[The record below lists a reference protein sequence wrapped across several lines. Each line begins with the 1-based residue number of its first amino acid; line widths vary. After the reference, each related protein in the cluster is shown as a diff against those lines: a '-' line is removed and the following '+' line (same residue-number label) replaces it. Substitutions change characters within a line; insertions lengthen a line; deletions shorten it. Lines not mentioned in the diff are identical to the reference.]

1 MNSSAEQN
9 PTGEATRRL
18 SIRRSNFLRVVPLIV
33 WLLVVFIPLL
43 IGNSF
48 IFSTKEQQ
56 FATVLSGAQH
66 QLITRA
72 KEFEARLGEEKLIK
86 SKVKLVPL
94 ALADYETFKTR
105 NYVAPLLE
113 YSLIKALP
121 DFAQSMPGQLQKLSR
136 FFADEY
142 HCRPVYLLAL
152 DEDPQK
158 CAYLFNKRF
167 AFDPAQDQLFR
178 EELASICRFLGEKS
192 NFAQDPPR
200 PYKRFDRFRLYL
212 STIGVFYFFNTH
224 FFQIDNAFSGK
235 LNERLY
241 QTILRLPG
249 PPGKSNYVLAGI
261 TFNQFNR
268 KMLLKQTCRD
278 LSNDNIKISFGQ
290 SNETD
295 LPSLKSTS
303 DSLILLT
310 ELPATL
316 RSGKGGRGLENA
328 EDKRMVVSF
337 SYDISARRRNL
348 ELAHTKNRFTLSLI
362 GLISLFFALLISFER
377 LRANTQLSR
386 IIGIAFF
393 ANMCLPLTGLIWT
406 GVSHSIINK
415 EHSTRN
421 IALILEQKIREAELS
436 MFLQRYRQQLLFT
449 ILARKFAET
458 PVKKWGEI
466 TRKFAI
472 GNNSRP
478 FKQHINNFYLF
489 TSSNK
494 ELYRGQLPEESFRQ
508 NELPKVFGGPARRLL
523 LQSGTFS
530 HLPESERNKIAQL
543 ADFTSGVMEQ
553 IIDTSF
559 INSLWRDPGG
569 LTYAAILA
577 RRDMF
582 SAHFIRQKQKLA
594 GIMVLGTDNLL
605 TLDIV
610 SEMMLKG
617 LYRQTSTVQGYNID
631 LAFYPI
637 NDFHERQLRGRVGYG
652 YHARNYSEDKDYF
665 LANALFANSDAN
677 QLNNLHLDPPHLI
690 VTNSIFE
697 KNIFVV
703 AKAVP
708 ANNQF
713 SGTGLPILLAV
724 LALCSCLSLASGV
737 ARILLLPIPPL
748 LRAIRELGMNRFSW
762 NLNLKTGDEFGQL
775 ISSINEMRTRL
786 LERQKIMQLV
796 SRSAI
801 EAAKTSLGNQRSAQ
815 KRQATILFS
824 DIRGFTTISE
834 NNSAED
840 VVAMLNRYFTL
851 MCPAIE
857 KQGGFVD
864 KLIGDA
870 IQAVFYGDNDQQRVL
885 SACKAAM
892 EMRRN
897 LGEFNHQRQQQN
909 LFTINNGIGIASG
922 LVTTGLVGSNTGKL
936 EAAIMG
942 EALNN
947 ASVLE
952 ANSKHA
958 KNTQI
963 LLDSKSC
970 AVIEQYAIFERLLI
984 KEDGN
989 IVPQEICELIRIKDD

>member
-1 MNSSAEQN
+1 MNSSTEHNLAGD
-9 PTGEATRRL
+9 TTRRL
-18 SIRRSNFLRVVPLIV
+18 SIRRSNFLRAVPLII

-43 IGNSF
+43 TGNSF
-48 IFSTKEQQ
+48 IYSAKEQQ
-56 FATVLSGAQH
+56 FATVLSSAQH

-72 KEFEARLGEEKLIK
+72 KEFEAQLAEEKLIK
-86 SKVKLVPL
+86 SKVKLIPT
-94 ALADYETFKTR
+94 ALAYYETLKSR
-105 NYVAPLLE
+105 NYVSPLLE
-113 YSLIKALP
+113 YPIIQALP
-121 DFAQSMPGQLQKLSR
+121 DFSQSLPAQLHNLSQ
-136 FFADEY
+136 FFASEF

-167 AFDPAQDQLFR
+167 AFDPSQDLPFR
-178 EELASICRFLGEKS
+178 EELAKICKFLGEKS
-192 NFAQDPPR
+192 NFSIDPPH
-200 PYKRFDRFRLYL
+200 PYKRFDKFRLFL
-212 STIGVFYFFNTH
+212 NTIGIFYYFNTH

-268 KMLLKQTCRD
+268 KMLLKQTCKD
-278 LSNDNIKISFGQ
+278 LSNDTIRISFGR
-290 SNETD
+290 SNETE
-295 LPSLKSTS
+295 LPSLKSTG
-303 DSLILLT
+303 DNLILLT
-310 ELPATL
+310 QLPATL
-316 RSGKGGRGLENA
+316 RSGQGGRGMENA
-328 EDKRMVVSF
+328 ADKRMVVSF
-337 SYDISARRRNL
+337 SYDIGAQRRNL
-348 ELAHTKNRFTLSLI
+348 ELAHSRNRFTLSFI

-377 LRANTQLSR
+377 LKANTRLSR

-393 ANMCLPLTGLIWT
+393 ANMCLPLTGLIWI

-421 IALILEQKIREAELS
+421 IAQILEQKIREAEIS
-436 MFLQRYRQQLLFT
+436 MFLQRYRKQLLFS

-466 TRKFAI
+466 TKKFVI
-472 GNNSRP
+472 GSSSRP

-494 ELYRGQLPEESFRQ
+494 EFYRGQLPEESFRQ

-543 ADFTSGVMEQ
+543 ADFSSGVMEQ

-559 INSLWRDPGG
+559 INSLWRDPDCP
-569 LTYAAILA
+569 TYAAILA
-577 RRDMF
+577 RRDML
-582 SAHFIRQKQKLA
+582 SAHFIRQQQKLA
-594 GIMVLGTDNLL
+594 GIMIMGTDNLL

-610 SEMMLKG
+610 SEMLLKG
-617 LYRQTSTVQGYNID
+617 LYQQTSTVLGYNID

-652 YHARNYSEDKDYF
+652 YHARNYSEDQDYF
-665 LANALFANSDAN
+665 LANALYANSDAN
-677 QLNNLHLDPPHLI
+677 QINNLHLDPPHLI

-703 AKAVP
+703 ARAVP

-713 SGTGLPILLAV
+713 SGKGLTVLLAV
-724 LALCSCLSLASGV
+724 LALCSCLALASGV

-748 LRAIRELGMNRFSW
+748 LLAIRELGQNRFLW
-762 NLNLKTGDEFGQL
+762 NLNLKTGDEFGL
-775 ISSINEMRTRL
+775 LSNSINEMRTRL

-801 EAAKTSLGNQRSAQ
+801 EAAKSGLGDQRSAQ

-892 EMRRN
+892 EMRKN

-970 AVIEQYAIFERLLI
+970 SVIEQYAIFERLLI